1 MNILTLSI
9 KQKYFD
15 EILAGKKTHEY
26 REIRPTNAKKY
37 ITYLCGGKEYPAD
50 AELPEEG
57 EAELKPIKYDAIKL
71 LTGAYTGKRP
81 YIIVE
86 VKNAEA
92 VILTDENGK
101 DIADLEDHKL
111 IVASDDEVFQ
121 VVEHFVCLEMR
132 KVCFQLTQKECKFKI
147 R

>member
-50 AELPEEG
+50 ASTMQSSFWQVHMQVNVLILS
-57 EAELKPIKYDAIKL
+57 LKWKQQKL
-71 LTGAYTGKRP
+71 LFSQMKTVMILFTNIKAKNILLHKW
-81 YIIVE
+81 IILW
-86 VKNAEA
+86 A
-92 VILTDENGK
+92 
-101 DIADLEDHKL
+101 
-111 IVASDDEVFQ
+111 
-121 VVEHFVCLEMR
+121 R
-132 KVCFQLTQKECKFKI
+132 Y
-147 R
+147 

>member
-57 EAELKPIKYDAIKL
+57 GAELKPIKYDAIKL

-92 VILTDENGK
+92 VILTDENGN
-101 DIADLEDHKL
+101 DIVYEYQGEEYLAAQMDYTLGKILEKHID
-111 IVASDDEVFQ
+111 
-121 VVEHFVCLEMR
+121 
-132 KVCFQLTQKECKFKI
+132 
-147 R
+147 

>member
-57 EAELKPIKYDAIKL
+57 EIELKPIKYDAIKL

-86 VKNAEA
+86 VKAAEA
-92 VILTDENGK
+92 VILTDETVMILFTNIK
-101 DIADLEDHKL
+101 AKSILLHKWIIL
-111 IVASDDEVFQ
+111 WA
-121 VVEHFVCLEMR
+121 R
-132 KVCFQLTQKECKFKI
+132 Y
-147 R
+147 

>member
-15 EILAGKKTHEY
+15 EILSGTKTHEY

-37 ITYLCGGKEYPAD
+37 ITYLCGGKEYKVD
-50 AELPEEG
+50 EELPEEG
-57 EAELKPIKYDAIKL
+57 EVELKPIKYDAIKL
-71 LTGAYTGKRP
+71 LTGAYSGKRP

-92 VILTDENGK
+92 VILTDP
-101 DIADLEDHKL
+101 
-111 IVASDDEVFQ
+111 VFRTDRICIRL
-121 VVEHFVCLEMR
+121 HNTHPFTPAAAIPSIKYFCA
-132 KVCFQLTQKECKFKI
+132 KI
-147 R
+147 